1 MKKILFSAIVL
12 AGMVASCTNEEFENL
27 NSNDVVKNRTQ
38 INLTLTGENAETRFI
53 PNGLNLGYENSDG
66 LGAVLVDNGVKDNGG
81 GTNVVDWDIA
91 ASHVGNNKWT
101 WNESKSTFTTQG
113 TTSIGAWMFYSR
125 YNSDMTTN
133 RNGVEYTFPQIQ
145 EYAQDFEWI
154 ANNNVNFV
162 VSPIYRVDGF
172 EGESVEIPV
181 KQASINSYVK
191 LNLQLPT
198 TVNQVQKIVLTATDA
213 TGSDVKFPTKG
224 RIDNTKMP
232 VANMLTDTDNPSYD
246 VNYAL
251 PGSLPSTVAERKE
264 EESTRAY
271 AELVNQR
278 GSVSDIDL
286 ATAEDNDL
294 SSKFKVITEAVGNTT
309 ADFLV
314 LDCVSDHTNQKAD
327 GVAVTNGNFMSYMAI
342 PAGIYKSIT
351 LYVYT
356 DKGIYKKEIAERD
369 AALDGSDPEKLAVG
383 KKNIVLKRQTRVN
396 LANLT
401 KRASDVEDAVI
412 KVEDAISADDVAT
425 ALGGVVIT
433 KTADLIA
440 AIEGATAKTIKF
452 LVVNQPEQNLGADT
466 PVPAHESII
475 NKAVADAV
483 LAKWTDART
492 AVTLEFTNQRMT
504 VEGEEEPF
512 DLVGMKFTKGATLT
526 SGKVNLAERIS
537 FGDSDAKFIVK
548 SGATANFTKGN
559 STGVQSFAITSNS
572 EIENNGTVNFV
583 GYADITTL
591 TNNGTVT
598 VGTSEVAAGLK
609 TATITNNSSFTV
621 VNKGEWETGALT
633 NAASAS
639 ISNSGSVDVTGASTN
654 SGSINNNTD
663 AVINVV
669 NTFTNSGAIK
679 NDVKAKIISGKAGA
693 GTTGCLINNNTVT
706 NYGEMYCL
714 NGNHTITNIGTI
726 TAIDNEENGTKT
738 SVSRTYITENSSVDE
753 SAVAANDAV
762 TRGEIK
768 ISHRDIDM
776 TVAKK
781 AFQGR
786 ISWVVPSDMPA
797 LTHNDEDKFNMI
809 YLNASCDLS
818 DYTNA
823 AVNHIKYVTVNK
835 DATLPKVTLASPLIE
850 FVANEDVTLRV
861 DKKAIAI
868 LNIAEG
874 KTLTVPT
881 NNIVGVYDVTEPAV
895 VKALAEIVNKGTMLV
910 GGKCFSSIVTYPVT
924 GVFASGS
931 GNADEAYFWN
941 QSANTY
947 N

>member
-66 LGAVLVDNGVKDNGG
+66 LGAVLVDKGVKDKD
-81 GTNVVDWDIA
+81 GTNVVDWDIV

-101 WNESKSTFTTQG
+101 WNESKSTFTTNG

-172 EGESVEIPV
+172 EGENVEIPV

-198 TVNQVQKIVLTATDA
+198 TVSQVQKIVLTAKDA
-213 TGSDVKFPTKG
+213 GGSDVKFPTKG

-232 VANMLTDTDNPSYD
+232 VANMLTDTESPSYD

-264 EESTRAY
+264 KESARAY
-271 AELVNQR
+271 AQLVNQR
-278 GSVSDIDL
+278 GSDYDIDL
-286 ATAEDNDL
+286 AEAEDAGL
-294 SSKFKVITEAVGNTT
+294 ASSFSVITKAVGDNT
-309 ADFLV
+309 AGFLV
-314 LDCVSDHTNQKAD
+314 LDCVSDHTNQKANGVTVTD
-327 GVAVTNGNFMSYMAI
+327 GKFMSYMAI

-369 AALDGSDPEKLAVG
+369 AAIDGSAPDKLPAG
-383 KKNIVLKRQTRVN
+383 KKSIVLKRQTRVN

-401 KRASDVEDAVI
+401 KRVSEVEDAVI
-412 KVEDAISADDVAT
+412 KVEETKTAAEVAAD
-425 ALGGVVIT
+425 LGGVVIT

-440 AIEGATAKTIKF
+440 AIEGATDKSINF
-452 LVVNQPEQNLGADT
+452 LVVNQPIQNLGTDT

-475 NKAVADAV
+475 NKAVAGAV
-483 LAKWTDART
+483 LTKWAADART
-492 AVTLEFTNQRMT
+492 NVTLNFLNQRMII
-504 VEGEEEPF
+504 EGEEEPF
-512 DLVGMKFTKGATLT
+512 DLVGMKFTKGATLI

-537 FGDSDAKFIVK
+537 FENNDDKFIVN
-548 SGATANFTKGN
+548 SGATANFTKGTN
-559 STGVQSFAITSNS
+559 ASAQSFAVTSNS
-572 EIENNGTVNFV
+572 EIENNGIVNFV

-609 TATITNNSSFTV
+609 TTTITNNSTFT

-633 NAASAS
+633 NATSAS

-654 SGSINNNTD
+654 SGSINNDTD

-669 NTFTNSGAIK
+669 NTFTNSGTIT

-693 GTTGCLINNNTVT
+693 STTGNLINKKQLPIMVKCTV
-706 NYGEMYCL
+706 
-714 NGNHTITNIGTI
+714 
-726 TAIDNEENGTKT
+726 
-738 SVSRTYITENSSVDE
+738 
-753 SAVAANDAV
+753 
-762 TRGEIK
+762 
-768 ISHRDIDM
+768 
-776 TVAKK
+776 
-781 AFQGR
+781 
-786 ISWVVPSDMPA
+786 
-797 LTHNDEDKFNMI
+797 
-809 YLNASCDLS
+809 
-818 DYTNA
+818 
-823 AVNHIKYVTVNK
+823 
-835 DATLPKVTLASPLIE
+835 
-850 FVANEDVTLRV
+850 
-861 DKKAIAI
+861 
-868 LNIAEG
+868 
-874 KTLTVPT
+874 
-881 NNIVGVYDVTEPAV
+881 
-895 VKALAEIVNKGTMLV
+895 
-910 GGKCFSSIVTYPVT
+910 
-924 GVFASGS
+924 
-931 GNADEAYFWN
+931 
-941 QSANTY
+941 
-947 N
+947 

>member
-66 LGAVLVDNGVKDNGG
+66 LGAVLVDKGVKDKG
-81 GTNVVDWDIA
+81 GTNVVDWDIV

-101 WNESKSTFTTQG
+101 WNESKSTFTTNG

-172 EGESVEIPV
+172 EGENVEIPV

-198 TVNQVQKIVLTATDA
+198 TVSQVQKIVLTAKDA
-213 TGSDVKFPTKG
+213 GGSDVKFPTKG

-232 VANMLTDTDNPSYD
+232 VANMLTDTENPSYD

-264 EESTRAY
+264 KESARAY
-271 AELVNQR
+271 AQLVNQR
-278 GSVSDIDL
+278 GSDYDIDL
-286 ATAEDNDL
+286 AEAEDAGL
-294 SSKFKVITEAVGNTT
+294 ASSFSVITKAVGDNT
-309 ADFLV
+309 AGFLV
-314 LDCVSDHTNQKAD
+314 LDCVSDHTNQKANGVTVTD
-327 GVAVTNGNFMSYMAI
+327 GKFMSYMTI

-369 AALDGSDPEKLAVG
+369 AAIDGSAPDKLPAG
-383 KKNIVLKRQTRVN
+383 KKSIVLKRQTRVN

-401 KRASDVEDAVI
+401 KRVSEVEDAVI
-412 KVEDAISADDVAT
+412 KVEETKTAAEVAAD
-425 ALGGVVIT
+425 LGGVVIT

-440 AIEGATAKTIKF
+440 AIEGATDKSINF
-452 LVVNQPEQNLGADT
+452 LVVNQPIQNLGTDT

-475 NKAVADAV
+475 NKAVAGAV
-483 LAKWTDART
+483 LTKWAADART
-492 AVTLEFTNQRMT
+492 NVTLNFLNQRMII
-504 VEGEEEPF
+504 EGEEEPF
-512 DLVGMKFTKGATLT
+512 DLVGMKFTKGATLI

-537 FGDSDAKFIVK
+537 FENNDDKFIVN
-548 SGATANFTKGN
+548 SGATANFTKGTN
-559 STGVQSFAITSNS
+559 ASAQSFAVTSNS
-572 EIENNGTVNFV
+572 EIENNGIVNFV

-609 TATITNNSSFTV
+609 TTTITNNSTFT

-633 NAASAS
+633 NATSAS

-654 SGSINNNTD
+654 SGSINNDTD

-669 NTFTNSGAIK
+669 NTFTNSGTIT

-693 GTTGCLINNNTVT
+693 STTGNLINNKTVT

-714 NGNHTITNIGTI
+714 NGNHTIKNVGTI
-726 TAIDNEENGTKT
+726 KAIDKEENGTKI
-738 SVSRTYITENSSVDE
+738 SISRTYITENSSVDE
-753 SAVAANDAV
+753 SSVAANGDV

-786 ISWVVPSDMPA
+786 ISWLVPSNMSA
-797 LTHNDEDKFNMI
+797 LTHNSEDKFNMI
-809 YLNASCDLS
+809 YLDASCDLS

-823 AVNHIKYVTVNK
+823 NVNHIKYVTVNEN
-835 DATLPKVTLASPLIE
+835 ATLPKVTLTSPLIE

-881 NNIVGVYDVTEPAV
+881 NNIVGVYDVEETDV
-895 VKALAEIVNKGTMLV
+895 VKAFADIVNKGTMLV
-910 GGKCFSSIVTYPVT
+910 GGKCFSSITGYPS

-931 GNADEAYFWN
+931 GNVDEAYFWS

>member
-66 LGAVLVDNGVKDNGG
+66 LGAVLVDKGVKDKG
-81 GTNVVDWDIA
+81 GTNVVDWDIV

-101 WNESKSTFTTQG
+101 WNESKSTFTTNG

-172 EGESVEIPV
+172 EGENVEIPV

-198 TVNQVQKIVLTATDA
+198 TVSQVQKIVLTAKDA
-213 TGSDVKFPTKG
+213 GGSDVKFPTKG

-232 VANMLTDTDNPSYD
+232 VANMLTDTENPSYD

-264 EESTRAY
+264 KESARAY
-271 AELVNQR
+271 AQLVNQR
-278 GSVSDIDL
+278 GSDYDIDL
-286 ATAEDNDL
+286 AEAEDAGL
-294 SSKFKVITEAVGNTT
+294 ASSFSVITKAVGDNT
-309 ADFLV
+309 AGFLV
-314 LDCVSDHTNQKAD
+314 LDCVSDHTNQKANGVTVTD
-327 GVAVTNGNFMSYMAI
+327 GKFMSYMAI

-369 AALDGSDPEKLAVG
+369 AAIDGSAPDKLPAG
-383 KKNIVLKRQTRVN
+383 KKSIVLKRQTRVN

-401 KRASDVEDAVI
+401 KRVSEVEDAVI
-412 KVEDAISADDVAT
+412 KVEETKTAAEVAAD
-425 ALGGVVIT
+425 LGGVVIT

-440 AIEGATAKTIKF
+440 AIEGATDKSINF
-452 LVVNQPEQNLGADT
+452 LVVNQPIQNLGTDT

-475 NKAVADAV
+475 NKAVAGAV
-483 LAKWTDART
+483 LTKWAADART
-492 AVTLEFTNQRMT
+492 NVTLNFLNQRMII
-504 VEGEEEPF
+504 EGEEEPF
-512 DLVGMKFTKGATLT
+512 DLVGMKFTKGATLI

-537 FGDSDAKFIVK
+537 FENNDDKFIVN
-548 SGATANFTKGN
+548 SGATANFTKGTN
-559 STGVQSFAITSNS
+559 ASAQSFAVTSNS
-572 EIENNGTVNFV
+572 EIENNGIVNFV

-609 TATITNNSSFTV
+609 TTTITNNSTFT

-633 NAASAS
+633 NATSAS

-654 SGSINNNTD
+654 SGSINNDTD

-669 NTFTNSGAIK
+669 NTFTNSGTIT

-693 GTTGCLINNNTVT
+693 STTGNLINNKTVT

-714 NGNHTITNIGTI
+714 NGNHTIKNVGTI
-726 TAIDNEENGTKT
+726 KAIDKEENGTKI
-738 SVSRTYITENSSVDE
+738 SISRTYITENSSVDE
-753 SAVAANDAV
+753 SSVAANGDV

-786 ISWVVPSDMPA
+786 ISWLVPSNMSA
-797 LTHNDEDKFNMI
+797 LTHNSEDKFNMI
-809 YLNASCDLS
+809 YLDASCDLS

-823 AVNHIKYVTVNK
+823 NVNHIKYVTVNEN
-835 DATLPKVTLASPLIE
+835 ATLPKVTLTSPLIE

-881 NNIVGVYDVTEPAV
+881 NNIVGVYDVEETDV
-895 VKALAEIVNKGTMLV
+895 VKAFADIVNKGTMLV
-910 GGKCFSSIVTYPVT
+910 GGKCFSSITGYPS

-931 GNADEAYFWN
+931 GNVDEAYFWS
-941 QSANTY
+941 QTANTY

>member
-66 LGAVLVDNGVKDNGG
+66 LGAVLVDKGVKDKG
-81 GTNVVDWDIA
+81 GTNVVDWDIV

-101 WNESKSTFTTQG
+101 WNESKSTFTTNG

-172 EGESVEIPV
+172 EGENVEIPV

-198 TVNQVQKIVLTATDA
+198 TVSQVQKIVLTAKDA
-213 TGSDVKFPTKG
+213 GGSDVKFPTKG

-232 VANMLTDTDNPSYD
+232 VANMLTDTENPSYD

-264 EESTRAY
+264 KESARAY
-271 AELVNQR
+271 AQLVNQR
-278 GSVSDIDL
+278 GSDYDIDL
-286 ATAEDNDL
+286 AEAEDVGL
-294 SSKFKVITEAVGNTT
+294 ASSFSVITKAVGDNT
-309 ADFLV
+309 AGFLV
-314 LDCVSDHTNQKAD
+314 LDCVSDHTNQKANGVTVTD
-327 GVAVTNGNFMSYMAI
+327 GKFMSYMAI

-369 AALDGSDPEKLAVG
+369 AAIDGSAPDKLPAG
-383 KKNIVLKRQTRVN
+383 KKSIVLKRQTRVN

-401 KRASDVEDAVI
+401 KRVSEVEDAVI
-412 KVEDAISADDVAT
+412 KVEETKTAAEVAAD
-425 ALGGVVIT
+425 LGGVVIT

-440 AIEGATAKTIKF
+440 AIEGATDKSIDF
-452 LVVNQPEQNLGADT
+452 LVVNQPIQNLGTDT

-475 NKAVADAV
+475 NKAVAGAV
-483 LAKWTDART
+483 LTKWAADART
-492 AVTLEFTNQRMT
+492 NVTLNFLNQRMT
-504 VEGEEEPF
+504 IEGEEEPF
-512 DLVGMKFTKGATLT
+512 DLVGMKFTKGATLI

-537 FGDSDAKFIVK
+537 FENNDDKFIVN
-548 SGATANFTKGN
+548 SGATANFTKGTN
-559 STGVQSFAITSNS
+559 ASAQSFAVTSNS
-572 EIENNGTVNFV
+572 EIENNGIVNFV

-609 TATITNNSSFTV
+609 TTTITNNSTFT

-633 NAASAS
+633 NATSAS

-654 SGSINNNTD
+654 SGSINNDTD

-669 NTFTNSGAIK
+669 NTFANSGTIT

-693 GTTGCLINNNTVT
+693 STTGSLINNKTVT

-714 NGNHTITNIGTI
+714 NGSHTIKNVGTI
-726 TAIDNEENGTKT
+726 EAIDKEENGTKI
-738 SVSRTYITENSSVDE
+738 SISRTYITENSSVDE
-753 SAVAANDAV
+753 SSVAANGDV

-786 ISWVVPSDMPA
+786 ISWLVPSNMSA
-797 LTHNDEDKFNMI
+797 LTHNSEDKFNMI
-809 YLNASCDLS
+809 YLDASCDLS
-818 DYTNA
+818 DYAN
-823 AVNHIKYVTVNK
+823 VNHIKYVTVNEN
-835 DATLPKVTLASPLIE
+835 ATLPKVTLTSPLVE

-881 NNIVGVYDVTEPAV
+881 NNIVGVYDVEETGV
-895 VKALAEIVNKGTMLV
+895 VKAFAEIVNKGTMLV
-910 GGKCFSSIVTYPVT
+910 GGKCFSSITAYPG

-931 GNADEAYFWN
+931 GNVDEAYFWS
-941 QSANTY
+941 QTADTY

>member
-1 MKKILFSAIVL
+1 MLKRALFL
-12 AGMVASCTNEEFENL
+12 H
-27 NSNDVVKNRTQ
+27 
-38 INLTLTGENAETRFI
+38 
-53 PNGLNLGYENSDG
+53 GLNLGYENSDG
-66 LGAVLVDNGVKDNGG
+66 LGAVLVDKGVKDKD
-81 GTNVVDWDIA
+81 GTNVVDWDIV

-101 WNESKSTFTTQG
+101 WNESKFTFTTNG

-172 EGESVEIPV
+172 EGENVEIPV

-198 TVNQVQKIVLTATDA
+198 TVSQVQKIVLTAKDA
-213 TGSDVKFPTKG
+213 GGSDVKFPTKG

-232 VANMLTDTDNPSYD
+232 VANMLTDTENPSYD

-264 EESTRAY
+264 KESARAY
-271 AELVNQR
+271 AQLVNQR
-278 GSVSDIDL
+278 GSDYDIDL
-286 ATAEDNDL
+286 AEAEDAGL
-294 SSKFKVITEAVGNTT
+294 ASSFSVITKAVGDNT
-309 ADFLV
+309 AGFLV
-314 LDCVSDHTNQKAD
+314 LDCVSDHTNQKANGVTVTD
-327 GVAVTNGNFMSYMAI
+327 GKFMSYMAI

-369 AALDGSDPEKLAVG
+369 AAIDGSAPDKLPAG
-383 KKNIVLKRQTRVN
+383 KKSIVLKRQTRVN

-401 KRASDVEDAVI
+401 KRVSEVEDAVI
-412 KVEDAISADDVAT
+412 KVEETKTAAEVAAD
-425 ALGGVVIT
+425 LGGVVIT

-440 AIEGATAKTIKF
+440 AIEGATDKSINF
-452 LVVNQPEQNLGADT
+452 LVVNQPIQNLGTDT

-475 NKAVADAV
+475 NKAVAGAV
-483 LAKWTDART
+483 LTKWAADART
-492 AVTLEFTNQRMT
+492 NVTLNFLNQRMII
-504 VEGEEEPF
+504 EGEEEPF
-512 DLVGMKFTKGATLT
+512 DLVGMKFTKGATLI

-537 FGDSDAKFIVK
+537 FENNDDKFIVN
-548 SGATANFTKGN
+548 SGATANFTKGTN
-559 STGVQSFAITSNS
+559 ASAQSFAVTSNS
-572 EIENNGTVNFV
+572 EIENNGIVNFV

-609 TATITNNSSFTV
+609 TTTITNNSTFT

-633 NAASAS
+633 NATSAS

-654 SGSINNNTD
+654 SGSINNDTD

-669 NTFTNSGAIK
+669 NTFTNSGTIT

-693 GTTGCLINNNTVT
+693 GTTGNLINNKTVT

-714 NGNHTITNIGTI
+714 NGNHTIKNVGTI
-726 TAIDNEENGTKT
+726 KAIDKEENGTKI
-738 SVSRTYITENSSVDE
+738 SISRTYITENSSVDE
-753 SAVAANDAV
+753 SSVAANGDV

-786 ISWVVPSDMPA
+786 ISWLVPSNMSA
-797 LTHNDEDKFNMI
+797 LTHNSEDKFNMI
-809 YLNASCDLS
+809 YLDASCDLS

-823 AVNHIKYVTVNK
+823 NVNHIKYVTVNEN
-835 DATLPKVTLASPLIE
+835 ATLPKVTLTSPLIE

-881 NNIVGVYDVTEPAV
+881 NNIVGVYDVEETDV
-895 VKALAEIVNKGTMLV
+895 VKAFADIVNKGTMLV
-910 GGKCFSSIVTYPVT
+910 GGKCFSSITGYPS

-931 GNADEAYFWN
+931 GNVDEAYFWS
-941 QSANTY
+941 QTANTY

>member
-66 LGAVLVDNGVKDNGG
+66 LGAVLVDKGVKDKN
-81 GTNVVDWDIA
+81 GTNVVDWDIV

-101 WNESKSTFTTQG
+101 WNESKSTFTTNG

-172 EGESVEIPV
+172 EGENVEIPV

-198 TVNQVQKIVLTATDA
+198 TVSQVQKIVLTAKDA
-213 TGSDVKFPTKG
+213 GGSDVKFPTKG

-232 VANMLTDTDNPSYD
+232 VANMLTDTENPSYD

-264 EESTRAY
+264 KESARAY
-271 AELVNQR
+271 AQLVNQR
-278 GSVSDIDL
+278 GSDYDIDL
-286 ATAEDNDL
+286 AEAEDAGL
-294 SSKFKVITEAVGNTT
+294 ASSFSVITKAVGDNT
-309 ADFLV
+309 AGFLV
-314 LDCVSDHTNQKAD
+314 LDCVSDHTNQKANGVTVTD
-327 GVAVTNGNFMSYMAI
+327 GKFMSYMAI

-369 AALDGSDPEKLAVG
+369 AAIDGSAPDKLPAG
-383 KKNIVLKRQTRVN
+383 KKSIVLKRQTRVN

-401 KRASDVEDAVI
+401 KRVSEVEDAVI
-412 KVEDAISADDVAT
+412 KVEETKTAAEVAAD
-425 ALGGVVIT
+425 LGGVVIT

-440 AIEGATAKTIKF
+440 AIEGATDKSINF
-452 LVVNQPEQNLGADT
+452 LVVNQPIQNLGTDT

-475 NKAVADAV
+475 NKAVAGAV
-483 LAKWTDART
+483 LTKWAADART
-492 AVTLEFTNQRMT
+492 NVTLNFLNQRMII
-504 VEGEEEPF
+504 EGEEEPF
-512 DLVGMKFTKGATLT
+512 DLVGMKFTKGATLI

-537 FGDSDAKFIVK
+537 FENNDDKFIVN
-548 SGATANFTKGN
+548 SGATANFTKGTN
-559 STGVQSFAITSNS
+559 ASAQSFAVTSNS
-572 EIENNGTVNFV
+572 EIENNGIVNFV

-609 TATITNNSSFTV
+609 TTTITNNSTFT

-633 NAASAS
+633 NATSAS

-654 SGSINNNTD
+654 SGSINNDTD

-669 NTFTNSGAIK
+669 NTFTNSGTIT

-693 GTTGCLINNNTVT
+693 GTTGNLINNKTVT

-714 NGNHTITNIGTI
+714 NGNHTIKNVGTI
-726 TAIDNEENGTKT
+726 KAIDKEENGTKI
-738 SVSRTYITENSSVDE
+738 SISRTYITENSSVDE
-753 SAVAANDAV
+753 SSVAANGDV

-786 ISWVVPSDMPA
+786 ISWLVPSNMSA
-797 LTHNDEDKFNMI
+797 LTHNSEDKFNMI
-809 YLNASCDLS
+809 YLDASCDLS

-823 AVNHIKYVTVNK
+823 NVNHIKYVTVNEN
-835 DATLPKVTLASPLIE
+835 ATLPKVTLTSPLIE

-881 NNIVGVYDVTEPAV
+881 NNIVGVYDVEETDV
-895 VKALAEIVNKGTMLV
+895 VKAFADIVNKGTMLV
-910 GGKCFSSIVTYPVT
+910 GGKCFSSITGYPS

-931 GNADEAYFWN
+931 GNVDEAYFWS
-941 QSANTY
+941 QTANTY

>member
-1 MKKILFSAIVL
+1 MLKRALFL
-12 AGMVASCTNEEFENL
+12 L
-27 NSNDVVKNRTQ
+27 
-38 INLTLTGENAETRFI
+38 
-53 PNGLNLGYENSDG
+53 GLNLGYENSDG
-66 LGAVLVDNGVKDNGG
+66 LGAVLVDKGVKDKD
-81 GTNVVDWDIA
+81 GTNVVDWDIV

-101 WNESKSTFTTQG
+101 WNESKFTFTTNG

-172 EGESVEIPV
+172 EGENVEIPV

-198 TVNQVQKIVLTATDA
+198 TVSQVQKIVLTAKDA
-213 TGSDVKFPTKG
+213 GGSDVKFPTKG

-232 VANMLTDTDNPSYD
+232 VANMLTDTENPSYD

-264 EESTRAY
+264 KESARAY
-271 AELVNQR
+271 AQLVNQR
-278 GSVSDIDL
+278 GSDYDIDL
-286 ATAEDNDL
+286 AEAEDAGL
-294 SSKFKVITEAVGNTT
+294 ASSFSVITKAVGDNT
-309 ADFLV
+309 AGFLV
-314 LDCVSDHTNQKAD
+314 LDCVSDHTNQKANGVTVTD
-327 GVAVTNGNFMSYMAI
+327 GKFMSYMAI

-369 AALDGSDPEKLAVG
+369 AAIDGSAPDKLPAG
-383 KKNIVLKRQTRVN
+383 KKSIVLKRQTRVN

-401 KRASDVEDAVI
+401 KRVSEVEDAVI
-412 KVEDAISADDVAT
+412 KVEETKTAAEVAAD
-425 ALGGVVIT
+425 LGGVVIT

-440 AIEGATAKTIKF
+440 AIEGATDKSINF
-452 LVVNQPEQNLGADT
+452 LVVNQPIQNLGTDT

-475 NKAVADAV
+475 NKAVAGAV
-483 LAKWTDART
+483 LTKWAADART
-492 AVTLEFTNQRMT
+492 NVTLNFLNQRMII
-504 VEGEEEPF
+504 EGEEEPF
-512 DLVGMKFTKGATLT
+512 DLVGMKFTKGATLI

-537 FGDSDAKFIVK
+537 FENNDDKFIVN
-548 SGATANFTKGN
+548 SGATANFTKGTN
-559 STGVQSFAITSNS
+559 ASAQSFAVTSNS
-572 EIENNGTVNFV
+572 EIENNGIVNFV

-609 TATITNNSSFTV
+609 TTTITNNSTFT

-633 NAASAS
+633 NATSAS

-654 SGSINNNTD
+654 SGSINNDTD

-669 NTFTNSGAIK
+669 NTFTNSGTIT

-693 GTTGCLINNNTVT
+693 GTTGNLINNKTVT

-714 NGNHTITNIGTI
+714 NGNHTIKNVGTI
-726 TAIDNEENGTKT
+726 KAIDKEENGTKI
-738 SVSRTYITENSSVDE
+738 SISRTYITENSSVDE
-753 SAVAANDAV
+753 SSVAANGDV

-786 ISWVVPSDMPA
+786 ISWLVPSNMSA
-797 LTHNDEDKFNMI
+797 LTHNSEDKFNMI
-809 YLNASCDLS
+809 YLDASCDLS

-823 AVNHIKYVTVNK
+823 NVNHIKYVTVNEN
-835 DATLPKVTLASPLIE
+835 ATLPKVTLTSPLIE

-881 NNIVGVYDVTEPAV
+881 NNIVGVYDVEETDV
-895 VKALAEIVNKGTMLV
+895 VKAFADIVNKGTMLV
-910 GGKCFSSIVTYPVT
+910 GGKCFSSITGYPS

-931 GNADEAYFWN
+931 GNVDEAYFWS
-941 QSANTY
+941 QTANTY

>member
-66 LGAVLVDNGVKDNGG
+66 LGAVLVDKGVKDKG
-81 GTNVVDWDIA
+81 GTNVVDWDIV

-101 WNESKSTFTTQG
+101 WNESKSTFTTNG

-172 EGESVEIPV
+172 EGENVEIPV

-198 TVNQVQKIVLTATDA
+198 TVSQVQKIVLTAKDA
-213 TGSDVKFPTKG
+213 GGSDVKFPTKG
-224 RIDNTKMP
+224 RIDNTKVP
-232 VANMLTDTDNPSYD
+232 VANMLTDTENPSYD

-264 EESTRAY
+264 QESARAY
-271 AELVNQR
+271 AQLVNQR
-278 GSVSDIDL
+278 GSAYDINL
-286 ATAEDNDL
+286 AEAEDSGL
-294 SSKFKVITEAVGNTT
+294 ASSFSVITKAVGDNT
-309 ADFLV
+309 ASFLV
-314 LDCVSDHTNQKAD
+314 LDCVSDHTNQKANGVTVTD
-327 GVAVTNGNFMSYMAI
+327 GKFMSYMAI

-369 AALDGSDPEKLAVG
+369 AAIDGSAPDKLPTG
-383 KKNIVLKRQTRVN
+383 KKSIVLKRQTRVN

-401 KRASDVEDAVI
+401 KCASEVEDAVI
-412 KVEDAISADDVAT
+412 KVEEAKTAAEVAT
-425 ALGGVVIT
+425 DLGGVVIT

-440 AIEGATAKTIKF
+440 AIEGATDKSIDF
-452 LVVNQPEQNLGADT
+452 LVVNQPIQNLGADT

-475 NKAVADAV
+475 NKAVAGAV
-483 LAKWTDART
+483 LTKWADART
-492 AVTLEFTNQRMT
+492 NVTLNFLNQRMAI
-504 VEGEEEPF
+504 EGEEEPF
-512 DLVGMKFTKGATLT
+512 DLVGMKFTKGATLI
-526 SGKVNLAERIS
+526 SGKVNFAERIS
-537 FGDSDAKFIVK
+537 FENNDDKFIVN
-548 SGATANFTKGN
+548 SGATANFTKGTN
-559 STGVQSFAITSNS
+559 ASAQSFAVTSNS
-572 EIENNGTVNFV
+572 EIENNGIVNFV

-609 TATITNNSSFTV
+609 TTTITNKSTFT

-633 NAASAS
+633 NATSAS

-654 SGSINNNTD
+654 SGSINNDTD

-669 NTFTNSGAIK
+669 NTFTNSGTIT

-693 GTTGCLINNNTVT
+693 STTGNLINNKTVT

-714 NGNHTITNIGTI
+714 NGNHTIKNVGTI
-726 TAIDNEENGTKT
+726 EAIDKEENGTKI
-738 SVSRTYITENSSVDE
+738 SISRTYITENSSVDE
-753 SAVAANDAV
+753 SLVAANGDV

-786 ISWVVPSDMPA
+786 ISWLVPSNMSA
-797 LTHNDEDKFNMI
+797 LTHNSEDKFNMI
-809 YLNASCDLS
+809 YLDASCDLS

-823 AVNHIKYVTVNK
+823 NVNHIKYVTVNEN
-835 DATLPKVTLASPLIE
+835 ATLPKVTLTSPLIE

-881 NNIVGVYDVTEPAV
+881 NNIVGVYDVTETGV

-910 GGKCFSSIVTYPVT
+910 GGKCFSSITAYPGT

-931 GNADEAYFWN
+931 GNADEAYFWD

>member
-66 LGAVLVDNGVKDNGG
+66 LGAVLVDKGVKDKG
-81 GTNVVDWDIA
+81 GTNVVDWDIV

-101 WNESKSTFTTQG
+101 WNESKSTFTTNG

-172 EGESVEIPV
+172 EGENVEIPV

-198 TVNQVQKIVLTATDA
+198 TVSQVQKIVLTAKDA
-213 TGSDVKFPTKG
+213 GGSDVKFPTKG
-224 RIDNTKMP
+224 RIDNTKVP
-232 VANMLTDTDNPSYD
+232 VANMLTDTENPSYD

-264 EESTRAY
+264 QESARAY
-271 AELVNQR
+271 AQLVNQR
-278 GSVSDIDL
+278 GSAYDINL
-286 ATAEDNDL
+286 AEAEDSGL
-294 SSKFKVITEAVGNTT
+294 ASSFSVITKAVGDNT
-309 ADFLV
+309 ASFLV
-314 LDCVSDHTNQKAD
+314 LDCVSDHTNQKANGVTVTD
-327 GVAVTNGNFMSYMAI
+327 GKFMSYMAI

-369 AALDGSDPEKLAVG
+369 AAIDGSAPDKLPTG
-383 KKNIVLKRQTRVN
+383 KKSIVLKRQTRVN

-401 KRASDVEDAVI
+401 KRASEVEDAVI
-412 KVEDAISADDVAT
+412 KVEEAKTAAEVAT
-425 ALGGVVIT
+425 DLGGVVIT

-440 AIEGATAKTIKF
+440 AIEGATDKSIDF
-452 LVVNQPEQNLGADT
+452 LVVNQPIQNLGADT

-475 NKAVADAV
+475 NKAVAGAV
-483 LAKWTDART
+483 LTKWADART
-492 AVTLEFTNQRMT
+492 NVTLNFLNQRMAI
-504 VEGEEEPF
+504 EGEEEPF
-512 DLVGMKFTKGATLT
+512 DLVGMKFTKGATLI
-526 SGKVNLAERIS
+526 SGKVNFAERIS
-537 FGDSDAKFIVK
+537 FENNDDKFIVN
-548 SGATANFTKGN
+548 SGATANFTKGTN
-559 STGVQSFAITSNS
+559 ASAQSFAVTSNS
-572 EIENNGTVNFV
+572 EIENNGIVNFV

-609 TATITNNSSFTV
+609 TTTITNNSTFT

-633 NAASAS
+633 NATSAS

-654 SGSINNNTD
+654 SGSINNDTD

-669 NTFTNSGAIK
+669 NTFTNSGTIT

-693 GTTGCLINNNTVT
+693 STTGNLINNKTVT

-714 NGNHTITNIGTI
+714 NVNHTIKN
-726 TAIDNEENGTKT
+726 
-738 SVSRTYITENSSVDE
+738 V
-753 SAVAANDAV
+753 
-762 TRGEIK
+762 
-768 ISHRDIDM
+768 
-776 TVAKK
+776 
-781 AFQGR
+781 
-786 ISWVVPSDMPA
+786 
-797 LTHNDEDKFNMI
+797 
-809 YLNASCDLS
+809 
-818 DYTNA
+818 
-823 AVNHIKYVTVNK
+823 
-835 DATLPKVTLASPLIE
+835 
-850 FVANEDVTLRV
+850 
-861 DKKAIAI
+861 
-868 LNIAEG
+868 
-874 KTLTVPT
+874 
-881 NNIVGVYDVTEPAV
+881 
-895 VKALAEIVNKGTMLV
+895 
-910 GGKCFSSIVTYPVT
+910 
-924 GVFASGS
+924 
-931 GNADEAYFWN
+931 
-941 QSANTY
+941 
-947 N
+947 

>member
-66 LGAVLVDNGVKDNGG
+66 LGAVLVDKGVKDKN
-81 GTNVVDWDIA
+81 GTNVVDWGIV

-101 WNESKSTFTTQG
+101 WNESKSTFTTNG

-172 EGESVEIPV
+172 EGENVEIPV

-198 TVNQVQKIVLTATDA
+198 TVSQVQKIILTAKDGADA
-213 TGSDVKFPTKG
+213 DVKFPTKG
-224 RIDNTKMP
+224 RIVNTQMP
-232 VANMLTDTDNPSYD
+232 VANMLTDTENLSYD
-246 VNYAL
+246 AAYAL
-251 PGSLPSTVAERKE
+251 PGNLPSTVAERKE
-264 EESTRAY
+264 EESARAY
-271 AELVNQR
+271 AELVNKR
-278 GSVSDIDL
+278 GSNYDIDL
-286 ATAEDNDL
+286 ATENDANL
-294 SSKFKVITEAVGNTT
+294 NSKFKVVTEAVGNNT

-314 LDCVSDHTNQKAD
+314 LDCVSGHTDQKAD
-327 GVAVTNGNFMSYMAI
+327 GVAVTGGKFMSYMAI

-369 AALDGSDPEKLAVG
+369 AAIDGSAPDKLASG

-401 KRASDVEDAVI
+401 KAASEVEDAVI
-412 KVEDAISADDVAT
+412 KVEEAKTAAEVAT
-425 ALGGVVIT
+425 DLGGVVVT

-440 AIEGATAKTIKF
+440 AIEGATDKSINF
-452 LVVNQPEQNLGADT
+452 LVVNQPIQNLGADT

-475 NKAVADAV
+475 NKAVAGAV
-483 LAKWTDART
+483 LTKWADART
-492 AVTLEFTNQRMT
+492 NVTLNFLNQRMT
-504 VEGEEEPF
+504 IEGEEEPF
-512 DLVGMKFTKGATLT
+512 DLVGMKFTKGATLI
-526 SGKVNLAERIS
+526 SGKVNLAERI
-537 FGDSDAKFIVK
+537 FFENNDDKFIVN
-548 SGATANFTKGN
+548 SGATANFTKGSN
-559 STGVQSFAITSNS
+559 ASAQSFAVTSNS
-572 EIENNGTVNFV
+572 EIENNGIVNFV

-609 TATITNNSSFTV
+609 TTTITNNSSFT

-633 NAASAS
+633 NATSAS
-639 ISNSGSVDVTGASTN
+639 ISNSGSVDVTGISTN

-669 NTFTNSGAIK
+669 NTFTNSGTIT

-693 GTTGCLINNNTVT
+693 GTTGNLTNNKTVT

-714 NGNHTITNIGTI
+714 NGNHTIKNVGTI
-726 TAIDNEENGTKT
+726 EAIDKEENGTKI
-738 SVSRTYITENSSVDE
+738 SISRTYITENSSVNE
-753 SAVAANDAV
+753 SSVTANSDV

-786 ISWVVPSDMPA
+786 ISWLVPSNMSA
-797 LTHNDEDKFNMI
+797 LTHNSEDKFNMI
-809 YLNASCDLS
+809 YLDASCDLS

-823 AVNHIKYVTVNK
+823 NVNHIKYVTVNEN
-835 DATLPKVTLASPLIE
+835 ATLPKVTLTSPLVE

-881 NNIVGVYDVTEPAV
+881 NNIVGVYDVEETGV

-910 GGKCFSSIVTYPVT
+910 GGKCFSSITAYPD

-931 GNADEAYFWN
+931 GNVDEAYFWS

>member
-66 LGAVLVDNGVKDNGG
+66 LGAVLVDKGVKDKD
-81 GTNVVDWDIA
+81 GTNVVDWAIV

-101 WNESKSTFTTQG
+101 WNESKFTFTTNG

-172 EGESVEIPV
+172 EGENVEIPV

-198 TVNQVQKIVLTATDA
+198 TVSQVQKIVLTAKDA
-213 TGSDVKFPTKG
+213 GGSDVKFPTKG

-232 VANMLTDTDNPSYD
+232 VANMLTDTENPSYD

-264 EESTRAY
+264 KESARAY
-271 AELVNQR
+271 AQLVNQR
-278 GSVSDIDL
+278 GSDYDIDL
-286 ATAEDNDL
+286 AEAEDAGL
-294 SSKFKVITEAVGNTT
+294 ASSFSVITKAVGDNT

-314 LDCVSDHTNQKAD
+314 LDCVSDHTNQKANGVTVTD
-327 GVAVTNGNFMSYMAI
+327 GKFMSYMAI

-369 AALDGSDPEKLAVG
+369 AAIDGSAPDKLPTG
-383 KKNIVLKRQTRVN
+383 KKSIVLKRQTRVN

-401 KRASDVEDAVI
+401 KRASEVEDAVI
-412 KVEDAISADDVAT
+412 KVEEAKTAAEVAT
-425 ALGGVVIT
+425 DLGGVVIT

-440 AIEGATAKTIKF
+440 AIEGATDKSIDF
-452 LVVNQPEQNLGADT
+452 LVVNQPIQNLGADT

-475 NKAVADAV
+475 NKAVAGAV
-483 LAKWTDART
+483 LTKWADART
-492 AVTLEFTNQRMT
+492 NVTLNFLNQRMT
-504 VEGEEEPF
+504 IEGEEEPF
-512 DLVGMKFTKGATLT
+512 DLVGMKFTKGATLI

-537 FGDSDAKFIVK
+537 FENNDDKFIVN
-548 SGATANFTKGN
+548 SGATANFTKGTN
-559 STGVQSFAITSNS
+559 ASAQSFAVTSNS
-572 EIENNGTVNFV
+572 EIENNGIVNFV

-609 TATITNNSSFTV
+609 TTTITNNSTFT

-633 NAASAS
+633 NATSAS

-654 SGSINNNTD
+654 SGSINNDTD

-669 NTFTNSGAIK
+669 NTFTNSGTIT

-693 GTTGCLINNNTVT
+693 STTGNLINNKTVT

-714 NGNHTITNIGTI
+714 NGNHTIKNVGTI
-726 TAIDNEENGTKT
+726 EAIDKEENGTKI
-738 SVSRTYITENSSVDE
+738 SISRTYITENSSVDE
-753 SAVAANDAV
+753 SSVAANGDV

-786 ISWVVPSDMPA
+786 ISWLVPSNMSA
-797 LTHNDEDKFNMI
+797 LTHNSEDKFNMI
-809 YLNASCDLS
+809 YLDASCDLS

-823 AVNHIKYVTVNK
+823 NVNHIKYVTVNEN
-835 DATLPKVTLASPLIE
+835 ATLPKVTLTSPLIE

-881 NNIVGVYDVTEPAV
+881 NNIVGVYDVEETGV

-910 GGKCFSSIVTYPVT
+910 GGKCFSSITAYPGT